1 MADLGAR
8 YVWIVLPGLYFHYQ
22 SMANTWF
29 AMSQKNTT
37 INLYM
42 MSSGTI
48 VHFILVM
55 LFT

>member
-1 MADLGAR
+1 VADLGAR